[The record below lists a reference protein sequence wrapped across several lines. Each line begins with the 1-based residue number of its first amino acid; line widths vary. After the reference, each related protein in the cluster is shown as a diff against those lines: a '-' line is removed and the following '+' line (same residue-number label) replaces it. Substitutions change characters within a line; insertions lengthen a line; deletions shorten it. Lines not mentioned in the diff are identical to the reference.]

1 MLSELVV
8 AVRRAGLP
16 VGTDRLEAMYRALD
30 EAGLDQLYWV
40 GRLTLCGSPDD
51 VARYDA
57 AFAALGGADGGPSTG
72 SPWQIR
78 RLPERTLFQSAGG
91 HGTAAE
97 GDPGLAVQASDEEVL
112 RHRDLATLSEV
123 ERREAARLLELA
135 ARVRPARPGRRYRPW
150 HRGPVDPRRTLRS
163 MLRAGGEP
171 RPLERR
177 ARRPRPRRL
186 VLLIDVSGSM
196 SPYADALL
204 RLAHAL
210 VRHRPRWTE
219 VYTLGTRLTRVT
231 PALRTRD
238 AEEALRA
245 AGQSIPD
252 WRGGTRLADT
262 LTAFLRRYGHR
273 GAARRAVV
281 VLFSDGW
288 ERGDPA
294 PLGAA
299 AAHVR
304 RLAYRLIWVSPHVA
318 RPGFAPT
325 AGGLAAVLPHVD
337 ALVAGHSVAAI
348 EALLQAV
355 NGAASGGQ

>member
-1 MLSELVV
+1 MLAELDRLVA
-8 AVRRAGLP
+8 AVRAAGLP
-16 VGTDRLEAMYRALD
+16 VGTDRLAAMYRALD
-30 EAGLDQLYWV
+30 AAGLDRLYWA

-57 AFAALGGADGGPSTG
+57 AFAAFGGTVEGPAAGTA
-72 SPWQIR
+72 WQVR
-78 RLPERTLFQSAGG
+78 RLPERTLFRAGAG
-91 HGTAAE
+91 RDREAPAE
-97 GDPGLAVQASDEEVL
+97 GDPGLAVRAGDEEVL

-123 ERREAARLLELA
+123 ERREAVRLLVLA
-135 ARVRPARPGRRYRPW
+135 ARVRPERPGRRYRPW
-150 HRGPVDPRRTLRS
+150 HRGPVDRRRTLRS

-171 RPLERR
+171 RRLEHR

-210 VRHRPRWTE
+210 VRQRPRWTE

-238 AEEALRA
+238 PETALRI

-262 LTAFLRRYGHR
+262 LTAFLRRDGHR
-273 GAARRAVV
+273 SAARRAVV

-299 AAHVR
+299 AAHLR
-304 RLAYRLIWVSPHVA
+304 RLAYRLVWVSPHVA

-348 EALLQAV
+348 EALLQEV
-355 NGAASGGQ
+355 NHA